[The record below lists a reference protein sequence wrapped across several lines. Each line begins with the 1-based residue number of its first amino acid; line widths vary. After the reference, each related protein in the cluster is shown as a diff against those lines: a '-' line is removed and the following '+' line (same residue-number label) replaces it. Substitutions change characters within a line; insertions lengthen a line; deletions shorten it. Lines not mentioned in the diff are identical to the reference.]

1 MSNYAIIPEQI
12 GNGFI
17 GKVYLIQC
25 LEPPNNK
32 LIIKVFNAN
41 DIDYYNKEKEILLRF
56 TNTDYIIKLKTY
68 EIILDNS
75 PVLEYNSRYLLF
87 DYLEHGNLCQYLH
100 YIKSFDQISEE
111 YVKYFCDK
119 LLKALKI
126 IHGNNICHNK
136 LDISNILL
144 DNEFN
149 PVIIHFTEAFEVTNN
164 NYYRKDFVGLAN
176 ILAMLMTQGY
186 FLHCKYNKSEKYFEI
201 TDSAKKKC
209 KDSTFWK
216 RVSQAMH
223 ISPTFIKF
231 FNALIKTKNIN
242 IDDLYNLE
250 WLVDLKNNNY
260 LNEIENKTKIY
271 FQKRYQNLFKLKQED
286 SFAKVDFNSIL
297 NEPINNNNSLFS
309 NDFNKSES
317 NNDENHQNLEIKK
330 IENEPRGIVFD
341 YIEIITN
348 NNNLNHQN
356 SNIPYNFMIQY
367 QNIIENSLI
376 NIKIDYSTKYLSFT
390 INFEENKNDE
400 KNEEDKANKN
410 KEFDEY
416 NGNDE
421 EKNDYIDDNF
431 ETDQVNTLDKDG
443 YPHDSE
449 QVNQDVVKSVPNQEL
464 YNQEIQS
471 PKVGNSYQVSVEV
484 KGPNENE
491 PQENNENIQSPNP
504 GDTDAKQSYMAN
516 KEMTSPK
523 QEEAVDDYLNISD
536 DEDNT
541 ENLIINVEFLEYN
554 KKNNIGDI
562 YNDTYYLMFHRIQ
575 GEICDY
581 YYYLKQLKEKA
592 KQLLKQVIN
601 NE

>member
-1 MSNYAIIPEQI
+1 MSNYAIISEQI

-25 LEPPNNK
+25 REKPHNK
-32 LIIKVFNAN
+32 LIIKVFNS
-41 DIDYYNKEKEILLRF
+41 DDVGCYDKEKEILLKF

-75 PVLEYNSRYLLF
+75 PVLGYNSRYLLF

-111 YVKYFCDK
+111 YVKSFCDK

-126 IHGNNICHNK
+126 IHGNNICHNR

-149 PVIIHFTEAFEVTNN
+149 PVIIHFTDAFDITNNVNNNVTNN
-164 NYYRKDFVGLAN
+164 INYFRKDFVGLAN

-186 FLHCKYNKSEKYFEI
+186 FLYCKYNKSEKYFEI
-201 TDSAKKKC
+201 TDSSKKKY

-223 ISPTFIKF
+223 IPTTFIKF

-250 WLVDLKNNNY
+250 WLADLKNINY

-271 FQKRYQNLFKLKQED
+271 FQKRYQYLFKLKQED

-309 NDFNKSES
+309 NDFNKSEC
-317 NNDENHQNLEIKK
+317 NNDENHYNLEIKK

-367 QNIIENSLI
+367 QNIIENAL

-390 INFEENKNDE
+390 INFEDNKNDE

-410 KEFDEY
+410 EEFDEC

-421 EKNDYIDDNF
+421 EKNDYIDD
-431 ETDQVNTLDKDG
+431 
-443 YPHDSE
+443 
-449 QVNQDVVKSVPNQEL
+449 
-464 YNQEIQS
+464 
-471 PKVGNSYQVSVEV
+471 
-484 KGPNENE
+484 
-491 PQENNENIQSPNP
+491 
-504 GDTDAKQSYMAN
+504 
-516 KEMTSPK
+516 
-523 QEEAVDDYLNISD
+523 DDNLNISD

-562 YNDTYYLMFHRIQ
+562 YNDTYYLMFHHIQ

-581 YYYLKQLKEKA
+581 YFYLKQLKEIA